1 MQEKP
6 IFIAFI
12 SESVYNYVKY
22 GGGYEKEY
30 KKSKEHFRSFA
41 LHGKV

>member
-12 SESVYNYVKY
+12 SKSMYNYVKY

-30 KKSKEHFRSFA
+30 
-41 LHGKV
+41 